1 MKFICVLDKI
11 ICYSMSI
18 ILIPGFGIKLPNNKY
33 IKINEFFKHS
43 YTCRNKNYDTKYK
56 LVGIDKNTI
65 RIQQFA
71 ANQLYSPQNVNLN
84 FFENPNSIMS
94 IDTPIYISSTPG
106 YSTSGGRTKRNHL
119 RKRKSRRN

>member
-18 ILIPGFGIKLPNNKY
+18 ILIPGFGIKLPNKTY

-43 YTCRNKNYDTKYK
+43 YTFRNNNYDTKYK

-84 FFENPNSIMS
+84 FFENPKSIMH
-94 IDTPIYISSTPG
+94 IATPSYISSTPG
-106 YSTSGGRTKRNHL
+106 YSSGGRTKRNLL